1 MVVVPARV
9 RPGQAA
15 RVHVTFR
22 PGAAHKA
29 RWNNESTPL
38 RVWVA
43 GAEGWTIASRL
54 LEAPQGDQP
63 ESVEVRRLDFEVK
76 APLNVEGRIR
86 LTAYALYNTCE
97 QAGGRDPRKPG
108 ARAEGCSGVPHG
120 A

>member
-29 RWNNESTPL
+29 HWNNESTPL

-43 GAEGWTIASRL
+43 GAEGWTIVLSA
-54 LEAPQGDQP
+54 
-63 ESVEVRRLDFEVK
+63 
-76 APLNVEGRIR
+76 
-86 LTAYALYNTCE
+86 
-97 QAGGRDPRKPG
+97 AGGAAGRP
-108 ARAEGCSGVPHG
+108 ARVG
-120 A
+120 